1 MTEATERENELAA
14 ELASMHAVLF
24 NLLLVLRNAKH
35 TRFQEIMIN
44 QAFDQ
49 LKASQSRFPNL

>member
-1 MTEATERENELAA
+1 
-14 ELASMHAVLF
+14 MHAVLL